1 MPKIENTYSQ
11 PSYKWACYVIDYQIK
26 PPNQSF
32 FLKLLVFITLQV
44 VKTEYFPLE
53 FHFYISNMTNEVY
66 EVVCVMDFVLQVPEN
81 SHFIISPALTYLVFW
96 THPLICIFKM
106 GWDVFVIIFSINYSF
121 HLVFLRNTLYYIFFS
136 IYRNCPRTFS
146 LQFVRMG

>member
-1 MPKIENTYSQ
+1 MPKIENTYTQ

-81 SHFIISPALTYLVFW
+81 SHFIISPALTYLVF
-96 THPLICIFKM
+96 
-106 GWDVFVIIFSINYSF
+106 
-121 HLVFLRNTLYYIFFS
+121 
-136 IYRNCPRTFS
+136 
-146 LQFVRMG
+146 